1 MENENKVV
9 ALSQKNLLAK
19 VNSSIG
25 ITNKLIAENNKK
37 LVVEIFEKNPKFFID
52 LISKF
57 YPLTLRILSYE
68 KYLNEHTISLHND
81 LTILLR
87 NSNPEEL
94 YKLNSL
100 NWKLISKNNKI
111 EWSSKI
117 IDKFIDKWNWSS
129 LSRNETVPFDQEL
142 IDKFS
147 ERWDWDSFSYNDKFP
162 WSFELV
168 DKYEDKLDFD
178 TMFSCA
184 AIPAI
189 PLNIKLIEKYK
200 NIWNVHHWSS
210 INYFNKFITWNEVF
224 LFKEYFLLEALSS
237 NENLIW
243 TLELINQYED
253 KWNWSS
259 LSANKN
265 LPWSLE
271 LLEKYEQRWD
281 WNNISNNQ
289 SIEWSAKLIERFD
302 DKLYFDTILND
313 NQINEGEY
321 FHEDSNYGLSSNKN
335 VCLSEKLIEKY
346 IHRWNWSILSEN
358 KKLPW
363 SVDFFNKYIGRWD
376 WHKLSGNNKFP
387 FTEVLIST
395 YEERWQW
402 SVSTPKSYDD
412 GYFYDLD
419 LSSNEHLP
427 WSESF
432 IDKYAKR
439 WNWSNLF
446 DNMGIN
452 WSLKLLH
459 KHSDKLICS
468 NNDTPSSIW
477 NTLSPYIGDE
487 LVINLLEDIKNDK
500 IEINN

>member
-1 MENENKVV
+1 MENENKLV
-9 ALSQKNLLAK
+9 ALSQKNLLSK

-37 LVVEIFEKNPKFFID
+37 LVVEIFERNPKFFID

-57 YPLTLRILSYE
+57 YPLNVEMVSYE
-68 KYLNEHTISLHND
+68 KHLNWNTISLYND

-87 NSNPEEL
+87 NSNPEAFDGI
-94 YKLNSL
+94 KSF
-100 NWKLISKNNKI
+100 NWKKLSSNKKI
-111 EWSSKI
+111 GWSSKI

-129 LSRNETVPFDQEL
+129 LGRNESVSFNQEL
-142 IDKFS
+142 IDKFGD
-147 ERWDWDSFSYNDKFP
+147 RWNWYSFNDNDKFP

-168 DKYEDKLDFD
+168 EKYEDKLDFD
-178 TMFSCA
+178 FIFSCE
-184 AIPAI
+184 AIPI
-189 PLNIKLIEKYK
+189 SIKLMEKYK
-200 NIWNVHHWSS
+200 NIWNEHHWSS
-210 INYFNKFITWNEVF
+210 ISYFNKFITWNEVF
-224 LFKEYFLLEALSS
+224 LYKEYFLLEALSC

-265 LPWSLE
+265 LPWSFE

-289 SIEWSAKLIERFD
+289 SIEWTAKLIERFD

-321 FHEDSNYGLSSNKN
+321 WYEDSNYGLSSNKN
-335 VCLSEKLIEKY
+335 VCLTEELIEKY
-346 IHRWNWSILSEN
+346 IDRWNWSILSEN
-358 KKLPW
+358 EKLPW
-363 SVDFFNKYIGRWD
+363 SVDFFNKYILRWD
-376 WHKLSGNNKFP
+376 LHKLSGNNKFP
-387 FTEVLIST
+387 FTEAIIST

-402 SVSTPKSYDD
+402 IVSTPKPYYE
-412 GYFYDLD
+412 GYLYDLD

-432 IDKYAKR
+432 IDKYAER

-446 DNMGIN
+446 DNMSIN
-452 WSLKLLH
+452 WSIKLLN
-459 KHSDKLICS
+459 KHSAKLICS

-477 NTLSPYIGDE
+477 NTLSPYIDDE
-487 LVINLLEDIKNDK
+487 LVIKLLEDIKNGK
-500 IEINN
+500 IEIKKLN

>member
-37 LVVEIFEKNPKFFID
+37 LVVEIFERNPKFFID

-57 YPLTLRILSYE
+57 YPLNVEMMAYE
-68 KYLNEHTISLHND
+68 KHLNWNTISLYND

-87 NSNPEEL
+87 NSNPEGL

-100 NWKLISKNNKI
+100 NWKSLSRNKKI

-142 IDKFS
+142 IYKFS

-168 DKYEDKLDFD
+168 DKYEDKLE
-178 TMFSCA
+178 FSCA

-189 PLNIKLIEKYK
+189 PLSIKLIEKHK

-224 LFKEYFLLEALSS
+224 LYKEYFLLEALSS

-271 LLEKYEQRWD
+271 LLEKYEHRWD

-289 SIEWSAKLIERFD
+289 SIEWTAKLIERFD
-302 DKLYFDTILND
+302 NKLYFDTILND

-321 FHEDSNYGLSSNKN
+321 WCEDSNYGLSSNKN
-335 VCLSEKLIEKY
+335 VCLTEELIEKY
-346 IHRWNWSILSEN
+346 IDRWNWSILSEN
-358 KKLPW
+358 EKLPW
-363 SVDFFNKYIGRWD
+363 SVDFFNKYILRWD
-376 WHKLSGNNKFP
+376 LHKLSGNNKFP
-387 FTEVLIST
+387 FTEVIIST

-402 SVSTPKSYDD
+402 IVSTPKPYYG
-412 GYFYDLD
+412 GYLYDLD

-432 IDKYAKR
+432 IDKYAER

-446 DNMGIN
+446 NNMSIN
-452 WSLKLLH
+452 WSIKLLN

-477 NTLSPYIGDE
+477 NTLSPYIDDE
-487 LVINLLEDIKNDK
+487 LMIKLLEDIKNGK